1 MKTLIIKAL
10 VNCALLATLV
20 AAGSAYGQTREGFDE
35 PGARAGAAPAYAD
48 DSCETGK
55 YGPPVRVEPGDVV
68 ENREIVARDPDPN
81 IRTQLER
88 EYSPG
93 GYNEC

>member
-1 MKTLIIKAL
+1 MKRLITKVL
-10 VNCALLATLV
+10 TTCALLAALV
-20 AAGSAYGQTREGFDE
+20 AAGSAYAQTREGFDE
-35 PGARAGAAPAYAD
+35 PGAPAGAAPATAD
-48 DSCETGK
+48 DSCETGQ
-55 YGPPVRVEPGDVV
+55 YGPPVRVRPGDVV
-68 ENREIVARDPDPN
+68 EDGEIVARDPDPN